1 LGEAGPCL
9 VADFDGDGLPD
20 VIQVFSRGGLFYRGQ
35 GPGSFAPPVKNQV
48 GFGRPRYSACLGDYD
63 HDGLPDMLIVSPDGM
78 PSLYQ
83 NLGGGKFGNVLSH
96 SGSFG
101 YISKPGGI
109 CCQTIDVNNDGRQDM
124 FVAYSA
130 GLAPQVFFNR
140 GFRCFGLA
148 RKMDSQLQR
157 LLPQAAEGQQAGC
170 MADFTGHNAFD
181 MFLVL
186 ANGELWLLPRRV
198 EDAALGVVAALSPRS
213 PHAGP
218 VHVTAFDQNK
228 RPLGAWSVTAG
239 APGAM
244 FGMSEP
250 GPLTLKWRLPG
261 GAMQEKEV
269 VVEGKAKRLLLDKP

>member
-1 LGEAGPCL
+1 
-9 VADFDGDGLPD
+9 
-20 VIQVFSRGGLFYRGQ
+20 
-35 GPGSFAPPVKNQV
+35 
-48 GFGRPRYSACLGDYD
+48 
-63 HDGLPDMLIVSPDGM
+63 M